1 MATMTSYT
9 HGQFCWIDLMAH
21 DMSTAK
27 QFYGGL
33 FGWQAEDQDT
43 QGGPPYAIYTADGQG
58 LCGMGQMSDEM
69 KASGMPPVWN
79 SYVNVD
85 DVDAAISKAEGLGA
99 TITMPPM
106 QVGEAGKMAIIQ
118 DPAGAFVSFWEKIN
132 NFGAQQV
139 NAPNT
144 WGWNE
149 LLCNDPDIAIKFYS
163 ELFGWT
169 FDKEPN
175 SPNDYWIFKNG
186 DRMAGGL
193 MRRADASCPA
203 RRGRRRRASTTRRR
217 VGSASAASV
226 PSMDLTRS
234 LRAAP
239 CPGAP
244 RRARGC
250 GSSSGC
256 PRSRRRGR
264 CGRRR
269 TGPRARP

>member
-1 MATMTSYT
+1 MATMTSYA

-43 QGGPPYAIYTADGQG
+43 QGGPPYAIYKADGQG

-132 NFGAQQV
+132 HFGAQQV

-186 DRMAGGL
+186 DRMNGGL
-193 MRRADASCPA
+193 MQITPEMQGVPPNWSVYFSVADLQSATDTVKQLGGNVLAGPFEVSVGRIAVVADAQ
-203 RRGRRRRASTTRRR
+203 G
-217 VGSASAASV
+217 AAFQLIQLTV
-226 PSMDLTRS
+226 PVDE
-234 LRAAP
+234 
-239 CPGAP
+239 
-244 RRARGC
+244 
-250 GSSSGC
+250 
-256 PRSRRRGR
+256 
-264 CGRRR
+264 
-269 TGPRARP
+269 